1 MITIDLGLYA
11 SGTSVCTLCRGLIR
25 KGMAPS
31 TVVNF
36 VREGVPVFADVKPI
50 SYWASKRVTESNGE
64 HFPRLVSYQVA
75 GHYPQPQEKDFTH
88 VEA

>member
-1 MITIDLGLYA
+1 MITIDLGQYA
-11 SGTSVCTLCRGLIR
+11 TETSLCTLCRQLIR
-25 KGMAPS
+25 EGMDPD

-50 SYWASKRVTESNGE
+50 SYWASKRVAESSGE
-64 HFPRLVSYQVA
+64 HFPRLVNYQVP
-75 GHYPQPQEKDFTH
+75 GHYPQPQEKEFTY